1 MPGENFPGDRIV
13 SLVDELEGLIEEA
26 KPPFGKNAQFKVID
40 ADVFFNILDEIR
52 MSYPEEWQKSRRILK
67 EREADRRLPLLL
79 RPIPSS
85 LTLSSR
91 PSPLPVS
98 RIFVRLAQQQADVHP
113 RSCPAVRARDALCC
127 RGLRRAGLYA
137 PGGEPQERDW
147 NRYPLLSAAQR
158 GCRPTEWSVVM
169 AEFPSVTV
177 DLSEQLEFPGDSY
190 PLTGKVD
197 VATYTVGEKEYQ
209 LQDGIDY
216 DVVFTN
222 AGTGVLLT
230 GMVRAHAT
238 GECDRCLEARL
249 V

>member
-1 MPGENFPGDRIV
+1 
-13 SLVDELEGLIEEA
+13 
-26 KPPFGKNAQFKVID
+26 
-40 ADVFFNILDEIR
+40 
-52 MSYPEEWQKSRRILK
+52 
-67 EREADRRLPLLL
+67 
-79 RPIPSS
+79 
-85 LTLSSR
+85 
-91 PSPLPVS
+91 
-98 RIFVRLAQQQADVHP
+98 
-113 RSCPAVRARDALCC
+113 
-127 RGLRRAGLYA
+127 
-137 PGGEPQERDW
+137 
-147 NRYPLLSAAQR
+147 
-158 GCRPTEWSVVM
+158 M

-238 GECDRCLEARL
+238 GECDRCLEPASFDIAGEIEEFYLFEEPEDPEAYEDGYELLGEDRIVDL
-249 V
+249 GEPINDAVVMDTPFVVLCKPDCRGLCPTCGINLNVGQCDCAAQAEAEWAAATENPFAALKNLELDE

>member
-1 MPGENFPGDRIV
+1 
-13 SLVDELEGLIEEA
+13 
-26 KPPFGKNAQFKVID
+26 
-40 ADVFFNILDEIR
+40 
-52 MSYPEEWQKSRRILK
+52 
-67 EREADRRLPLLL
+67 
-79 RPIPSS
+79 
-85 LTLSSR
+85 
-91 PSPLPVS
+91 
-98 RIFVRLAQQQADVHP
+98 
-113 RSCPAVRARDALCC
+113 
-127 RGLRRAGLYA
+127 
-137 PGGEPQERDW
+137 
-147 NRYPLLSAAQR
+147 
-158 GCRPTEWSVVM
+158 M

-238 GECDRCLEARL
+238 GECDRCLEPASSALEVSMESTRARGYL
-249 V
+249 ERTALA

>member
-1 MPGENFPGDRIV
+1 
-13 SLVDELEGLIEEA
+13 
-26 KPPFGKNAQFKVID
+26 
-40 ADVFFNILDEIR
+40 
-52 MSYPEEWQKSRRILK
+52 
-67 EREADRRLPLLL
+67 
-79 RPIPSS
+79 
-85 LTLSSR
+85 
-91 PSPLPVS
+91 
-98 RIFVRLAQQQADVHP
+98 
-113 RSCPAVRARDALCC
+113 
-127 RGLRRAGLYA
+127 
-137 PGGEPQERDW
+137 
-147 NRYPLLSAAQR
+147 
-158 GCRPTEWSVVM
+158 M

-238 GECDRCLEARL
+238 GECDRCLEAASFDIAGEIDRARRRTSRISRTARQAVCRRTAATSRPPRAWACPRRPL
-249 V
+249 SRGPLRPSTSGTPGRRFA

>member
-1 MPGENFPGDRIV
+1 
-13 SLVDELEGLIEEA
+13 
-26 KPPFGKNAQFKVID
+26 
-40 ADVFFNILDEIR
+40 
-52 MSYPEEWQKSRRILK
+52 
-67 EREADRRLPLLL
+67 
-79 RPIPSS
+79 
-85 LTLSSR
+85 
-91 PSPLPVS
+91 
-98 RIFVRLAQQQADVHP
+98 
-113 RSCPAVRARDALCC
+113 
-127 RGLRRAGLYA
+127 
-137 PGGEPQERDW
+137 
-147 NRYPLLSAAQR
+147 
-158 GCRPTEWSVVM
+158 M

-238 GECDRCLEARL
+238 GECDRCLEPASFDIAGEIEEFYLFNEPEDPEAYEDGYELLGEDRIVDL
-249 V
+249 GEPINDAVVMDNVEQCDCAAQAEAEWAAATENPFAALKNLKLDE

>member
-1 MPGENFPGDRIV
+1 
-13 SLVDELEGLIEEA
+13 
-26 KPPFGKNAQFKVID
+26 
-40 ADVFFNILDEIR
+40 
-52 MSYPEEWQKSRRILK
+52 
-67 EREADRRLPLLL
+67 
-79 RPIPSS
+79 
-85 LTLSSR
+85 
-91 PSPLPVS
+91 
-98 RIFVRLAQQQADVHP
+98 
-113 RSCPAVRARDALCC
+113 
-127 RGLRRAGLYA
+127 
-137 PGGEPQERDW
+137 
-147 NRYPLLSAAQR
+147 
-158 GCRPTEWSVVM
+158 M

-238 GECDRCLEARL
+238 GECDRCLEPASFEDRKSVVYGKIVGYCVDL
-249 V
+249 GGRRII

>member
-1 MPGENFPGDRIV
+1 
-13 SLVDELEGLIEEA
+13 
-26 KPPFGKNAQFKVID
+26 
-40 ADVFFNILDEIR
+40 
-52 MSYPEEWQKSRRILK
+52 
-67 EREADRRLPLLL
+67 
-79 RPIPSS
+79 
-85 LTLSSR
+85 
-91 PSPLPVS
+91 
-98 RIFVRLAQQQADVHP
+98 
-113 RSCPAVRARDALCC
+113 
-127 RGLRRAGLYA
+127 
-137 PGGEPQERDW
+137 
-147 NRYPLLSAAQR
+147 
-158 GCRPTEWSVVM
+158 M

-238 GECDRCLEARL
+238 SSATVAWSLPRLISPERSRSSTSLRSPRIPRPTRTATSSWVRTASSIWVSPSMTRSLWTRRLWCSASPLPWSVPHLRLQSQRRAMRLRRPGRGRMGRCHGKSICSIEESQAR
-249 V
+249 

>member
-1 MPGENFPGDRIV
+1 
-13 SLVDELEGLIEEA
+13 
-26 KPPFGKNAQFKVID
+26 
-40 ADVFFNILDEIR
+40 
-52 MSYPEEWQKSRRILK
+52 
-67 EREADRRLPLLL
+67 
-79 RPIPSS
+79 
-85 LTLSSR
+85 
-91 PSPLPVS
+91 
-98 RIFVRLAQQQADVHP
+98 
-113 RSCPAVRARDALCC
+113 
-127 RGLRRAGLYA
+127 
-137 PGGEPQERDW
+137 
-147 NRYPLLSAAQR
+147 
-158 GCRPTEWSVVM
+158 M

-238 GECDRCLEARL
+238 GECDRCLEPASFDIAGETKSVSVQIAQDELECRFDEQTYVVSGYRL
-249 V
+249 PNQGMRINIDGRVSEVAVLEHAGVLSIFEGTSRFQLIRHDPIAGAEQSDGGGRLTAPMPGKIIAVQIAAGDTVEKGDALLTLEAMKMEHTINAPVSGTIDKVFFAQGDQVDDGAELVSFVQEG